1 MRHALRYKP
10 AYSPQS
16 DIAFSSARYDTRAM
30 LRNRLH
36 SMAGTKMSAISKAV
50 LLLLLFGIIFAG
62 EVCGYRSKHWR
73 LGFSESSMKY
83 KPRKP
88 LQIEAN
94 ETWIWP
100 LPAEWTK
107 GESTIILDPKLELV
121 VQGGLSESDVLE
133 EAFER
138 YLGHIFVHQSA
149 EGKKLRRKSSSPTL
163 LRLVINLLSDNQVLQ
178 LGTDE
183 SYTLAVPATNESSD
197 VYLEASNIYGA
208 LRGLETFSQLCGFNF
223 ETRSVEIRDAP
234 WSIKDKPRFQYR
246 GLLIDT
252 ARHYLPVETIRKVID
267 SMSYAKL
274 NVLHWHI
281 VDTESFPLEIPSYP
295 AMWDGAYTKAE
306 RYTME
311 DAANIVEY
319 ARRRGINIMPELDT
333 PGHAA
338 SWGVGYPQLWPHPK
352 CQQPL
357 DVSSKFTFEV
367 IAGILADFRKVF
379 PFDLM
384 HLGGDEVDT
393 SCWNQSEHIRGWLKD
408 RNLTLHDAYATF
420 VLEVQTITRKLGW
433 APVNWEE
440 PFSEFGKLL
449 SPDTVVHEWYS
460 NNLVPAIVDQGFRC
474 IVSNQDVWY
483 LDHLDVG
490 WEEFYLNEPLAD
502 LNSLDQQQLV
512 LGGEV
517 CMWGET
523 ADPGDIEA
531 TIWPR
536 AAAAAERLWSSPY
549 VANSTYRAL
558 PRLERFRCLLHERG
572 VGAAPVKNY
581 YAREGPE
588 GPGSCYDQ

>member
-1 MRHALRYKP
+1 M
-10 AYSPQS
+10 
-16 DIAFSSARYDTRAM
+16 SS
-30 LRNRLH
+30 NRLR
-36 SMAGTKMSAISKAV
+36 SMAVNSMGTIGRTLMIF
-50 LLLLLFGIIFAG
+50 LLLAMMFEG
-62 EVCGYRSKHWR
+62 EVCGYRSKQWR
-73 LGFSESSMKY
+73 RSFSKTDMKY

-94 ETWIWP
+94 ETWVWP
-100 LPAEWTK
+100 MPAEWTS
-107 GESTIILDPKLELV
+107 GEGTLIVDPKLELV
-121 VQGGLSESDVLE
+121 VQGSLSESDVME

-138 YLGHIFVHQSA
+138 YCGHIFVHQTIMN
-149 EGKKLRRKSSSPTL
+149 LRLPSDVPIL
-163 LRLVINLLSDNQVLQ
+163 QRLVINVISDSQTLQ

-183 SYTLAVPATNESSD
+183 SYTLTIPASDKASD

-208 LRGLETFSQLCGFNF
+208 LRGLETFSQLCRFNF
-223 ETRSVEIRDAP
+223 ETKFVQIPRTP
-234 WSIKDKPRFQYR
+234 WSIRDKPRFQFR

-252 ARHYLPVETIRKVID
+252 SRHYLPLETIKKVID
-267 SMSYAKL
+267 SMAYAKL

-281 VDTESFPLEIPSYP
+281 VDTQSFPLEIPSYP
-295 AMWDGAYTKAE
+295 GLWEGSYTKTE

-319 ARRRGINIMPELDT
+319 ARRRGINVMPELDT

-338 SWGVGYPQLWPHPK
+338 SWGVGYTQLWPTPD

-367 IAGILADFRKVF
+367 IGGILADFRKVF

-393 SCWNQSEHIRGWLKD
+393 TCWNETEHIHHWLKEKD
-408 RNLTLHDAYATF
+408 LTPHDAYATF
-420 VLEVQTITRKLGW
+420 VLEVQKTARKLGW

-440 PFSEFGKLL
+440 PFTEFGDLL

-460 NNLVPAIVDQGFRC
+460 SNLVPEIVNKGYRC

-483 LDHLDVG
+483 LDHLDVE
-490 WEEFYLNEPLAD
+490 WELFYLNEPLTD
-502 LNSLDQQQLV
+502 LNSREQQELV
-512 LGGEV
+512 IGGEV

-536 AAAAAERLWSSPY
+536 AAAAAERLWSPKY
-549 VANSTYRAL
+549 LANSTDRAL
-558 PRLERFRCLLHERG
+558 PRLQRFRCLLHERG

-588 GPGSCYDQ
+588 EPGSCYDQ